1 MKLLQLWRW
10 ITKPAPLLALLI
22 ILITVVVV
30 IASYAWSLEVN
41 QILTLT
47 VAALAF
53 PVALL
58 TQRSILVENQKHE
71 LSRKGYESLQGPID
85 RVRDSLVTIL
95 QIKNSSPAPSKV
107 VEYGIELRKA
117 TASFTDTF
125 HYNEMIF
132 TKKVALQVEYLH
144 YTLMKLA
151 FTLDHANDNT
161 AILTGT
167 YSEEGIAAIA
177 QAEDIAL
184 DLAGYMYDLN
194 INLIEGL
201 EFDKIFNRVIPKRQ
215 LKDDSKT
222 LSQISNKKNLLILK
236 KELGIE

>member
-1 MKLLQLWRW
+1 MKLVQLLRW
-10 ITKPAPLLALLI
+10 ITKPAPLLSSLV
-22 ILITVVVV
+22 ILISVVV
-30 IASYAWSLEVN
+30 IVASYAWNLEVN

-71 LSRKGYESLQGPID
+71 LSRKGYESLQNPID
-85 RVRDSLVTIL
+85 SVRDSLVTIL
-95 QIKNSSPAPSKV
+95 QVKNSNPTPSKV

-117 TASFTDTF
+117 TARFTDTF

-132 TKKVALQVEYLH
+132 TKKIALQVEYLH
-144 YTLMKLA
+144 YTLTKLA
-151 FTLDHANDNT
+151 FTLDHANEN
-161 AILTGT
+161 AVLITGV
-167 YSEEGIAAIA
+167 YNDEGKAAIT
-177 QAEDIAL
+177 QTMDIAL

-201 EFDKIFNRVIPKRQ
+201 GFDKIFNRVIPKRKP
-215 LKDDSKT
+215 KDGSKT
-222 LSQISNKKNLLILK
+222 LSQIATKKNLLLLK